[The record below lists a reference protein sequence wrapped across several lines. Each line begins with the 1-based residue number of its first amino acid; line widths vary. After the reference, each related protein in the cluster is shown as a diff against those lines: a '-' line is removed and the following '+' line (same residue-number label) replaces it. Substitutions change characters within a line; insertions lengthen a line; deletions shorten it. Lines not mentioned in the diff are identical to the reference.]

1 MQSFRTELEIRPV
14 QNGKALVEKDIIE
27 LEKKIREFREGKLPE
42 EKFRSL
48 RLARGVYGQRQ
59 QGVQMVRIKLPY
71 GKMTLAQWKRIADV
85 SDEYSTGNLHLTTR
99 QDIQIHFVS
108 LDRTPELWAELDKDD
123 ITIREAC
130 GNTVRNI
137 TASDTAGIDP
147 DEPFDVTPYAHALF
161 EYFLRKPVCQEM
173 GRKFKIAFSNSEKD
187 TALVFMHDLGVIPR
201 IKIVDGKEIRGFKV
215 MVGGGLGAQPHHA
228 VTTHEFLEE
237 DLLIP
242 YTEAVLRVFDRYGE
256 RNSRHKAR
264 IKFLI
269 QKIGI
274 DAFNELVKEEQLA
287 LTHQRYS
294 VHVLDAS
301 PPGHQAAIP
310 VNRES
315 AGNENHSRR
324 SIYNAAPD
332 PFQFQ
337 LWKSTNVFSQKQ
349 EGYYAVYVRV
359 PNGNISSHS
368 SRRLIE
374 KLAPVIAND
383 IRITINQGLQFRF
396 IKPEHLEYVYAV
408 LQEEGFA
415 AAGFGSVADITS
427 CPGTDTCNLG
437 ISNSTGTALA
447 LSEVIEEEFPEFLTN
462 KEITIRISGCM
473 NSCGQHGMASIG
485 FHGSSLK
492 AKGQVLPAL
501 QVLVGGG
508 ILGSGNGRMADKV
521 IKVPSKRSPDA
532 VRTILSDYKINAQDG
547 ESFLNYSQ
555 RKGERYYYELLKPLA
570 NLETLQAEDY
580 IDWGQQ
586 EKFAT
591 AIGVGECAGVMIDLV
606 ATLILE
612 ADEKI
617 AASEACLADHHWADG
632 IYNAYS
638 AQVHAAKALLLQQG
652 VQCNTQHG
660 ILKDFDI
667 HFSEKGLYP
676 GNFKQA
682 VMRMNNESPSEAFA
696 IDYLQQAKDFIG
708 FAREWREQAILAE
721 K

>member
-1 MQSFRTELEIRPV
+1 MQSFRTELEGKAHH
-14 QNGKALVEKDIIE
+14 NGKALVENDIIE
-27 LEKKIREFREGKLPE
+27 LERKIRLFREGKMDG

-108 LDRTPELWAELDKDD
+108 LDRTPEMWAELDKDD

-147 DEPFDVTPYAHALF
+147 EEPFDITPYAHAMF

-187 TALVFMHDLGVIPR
+187 TALTFMHDLGVIPR
-201 IKIVDGKEIRGFKV
+201 IKIVDGKEVRGFKTLI
-215 MVGGGLGAQPHHA
+215 GGGLGAQPHLA

-242 YTEAVLRVFDRYGE
+242 YLESVLRVFDRHGE

-269 QKIGI
+269 AKIGI
-274 DAFNELVKEEQLA
+274 DAFNELVVEEQQA
-287 LTHQRYS
+287 LTYQRYKID
-294 VHVLDAS
+294 VN
-301 PPGHQAAIP
+301 GQWAIDP
-310 VNRES
+310 KLSLNGNGKIS
-315 AGNENHSRR
+315 AEKLQST
-324 SIYNAAPD
+324 ID
-332 PFQFQ
+332 PFKFQ
-337 LWKSTNVFSQKQ
+337 LWKATNVFKQKQ
-349 EGYYAVYVRV
+349 EGYYAVYVRIA
-359 PNGNISSHS
+359 NGNISSDA

-374 KLAPVIAND
+374 KLRNVIAD
-383 IRITINQGLQFRF
+383 DVRVTINQGLQFRF
-396 IKPEHLEYVYAV
+396 IKPENLEYVFAV
-408 LQEEGFA
+408 LAEEGLA
-415 AAGFGSVADITS
+415 GAGFGSVADVTS

-437 ISNSTGTALA
+437 ISNSTGIALA
-447 LSEVIEEEFPEFLTN
+447 LGEVIEEEFPEYLYN
-462 KEITIRISGCM
+462 KEIAIKISGCM

-508 ILGSGNGRMADKV
+508 VLGSGEGRIADKV
-521 IKVPSKRSPDA
+521 LKVPSKRGPDV
-532 VRTILSDYKINAQDG
+532 VRTILNDYKSNAQES
-547 ESFLNYSQ
+547 ESFLNYSH
-555 RKGERYYYELLKPLA
+555 RNGERYYYELLKPLA
-570 NLETLQAEDY
+570 SLETLQAEDY

-586 EKFAT
+586 EKFST

-612 ADEKI
+612 AEEKLAAAEECI
-617 AASEACLADHHWADG
+617 ANEKWADG
-632 IYNAYS
+632 IYNAYA
-638 AQVHAAKALLLQQG
+638 AQIHAAKALLLQQN

-660 ILKDFDI
+660 ILKDFDT
-667 HFSEKGLYP
+667 HFSEKGLYD
-676 GNFKQA
+676 GNFKSS
-682 VMRMNNESPSEAFA
+682 VMRINENEPSENFA
-696 IDYLQQAKDFIG
+696 NEYLQQANGFIA
-708 FAREWREQAILAE
+708 FAKQWREQSVAAE
-721 K
+721 KSIEI